1 MPAVSIVIATY
12 NRSNVL
18 KHAIASVRRQ
28 TLTDWELLVVGDGCT
43 DDTAAVVAIGGTGPV
58 GMQLAQRWSLFVP
71 FVRYPDCVVVR
82 AAAEP
87 TGSPRTMAAGF
98 FGRNWSVEDGEFAWA
113 ADEDA
118 K

>member
-43 DDTAAVVAIGGTGPV
+43 DDTAAVVA
-58 GMQLAQRWSLFVP
+58 
-71 FVRYPDCVVVR
+71 
-82 AAAEP
+82 
-87 TGSPRTMAAGF
+87 
-98 FGRNWSVEDGEFAWA
+98 
-113 ADEDA
+113 
-118 K
+118 